1 MADYILNVTI
11 NGAEQSVQTIGQLE
25 QALKATNDEL
35 AKTDAN
41 TDAFA
46 KLDSQVKVLEGEL
59 VSVTQDASKF
69 NNQLKG
75 INSTSD
81 MLSSSLQDTAT
92 QAQQLGKNANM
103 QNLNQGINQATN
115 STQSLKAELRQT
127 IQELQKLEP
136 GSARFQELSV
146 RAGELKDQIAD
157 TNNVVGV
164 LAGNTTERLG
174 TALSGVVNIGVTGL
188 QAVVGGMQLF
198 GVESERSKEILEKL
212 QGLLF
217 VTQAIQGFGALPD
230 SIAAIKAGLQSLTVA
245 RTVDVA
251 AQQAQAAST
260 TAETA
265 STVVNTAANAANTAG
280 TRAHATAM
288 VVDTVATEGATIAT
302 RGFTAALAANPIGLI
317 VVGLTALISSL
328 FLFGGEAEKSTEET
342 DRFSESLQKLDD
354 ETNQYIQ
361 SLREEARVKIEIARL
376 RGDEQL
382 AAKLAIEALEEE
394 REAKNRQQTK
404 IIEDLTSYLDEQE
417 GLLRDYLTEEE
428 DIRFKSS
435 VVVGDNTL
443 VNNQV
448 QTELMREFYEKRK
461 ADDEKAYQERRE
473 SLLNNTKA
481 VVAILKTQLAAD
493 PENKALKALLD
504 NYQKTSNAITKING
518 DITIADEREKARQ
531 REIAKRN
538 AEKLAADRLKAT
550 DDYEQSLEDIRDAQ
564 EQNNFDLRKLQ
575 IEQGKIIVKDG
586 EVQLGIKEAILF
598 EEFLA
603 EKKKIEDV
611 LLEKTKEIESN
622 KALTKKKRDAQVAS
636 LKAETD
642 TEIQTLKELNDN
654 KRATAKIQDSEDIA
668 NANIKSAEL
677 KLINDILNKEIAFG
691 DQNTS
696 DLLINLTEQEN
707 IKLQQLAI
715 ERLDFENSQQNL
727 GIESYAAYLQNRFE
741 KQQVILE
748 KQETAEISTAENE
761 RTAKI
766 KNFVEY
772 LNKSELLQSQ
782 SDQERIKTILEAETE
797 LQLEQLKKDKEALEL
812 KGDLL
817 NDEERAELA
826 LIQTKLN
833 AEQELVAKKTEI
845 NENYLLQNE
854 KSENEV
860 TDSILKYRLK
870 KFEEFFGQLE
880 SSLSV
885 FQDSQV
891 AGFSSVVTSITT
903 GIQDYFKIL
912 DQDFGTLTEKI
923 AAYATLIGSL
933 VNSIL
938 AGFVSQNKAMM
949 DAELSDTQ
957 ATYDALKD
965 TYTEDYNYQLSLIEQ
980 KAEQGLLTEQQYTD
994 ALENLKDGYDKKI
1007 SDGDKKLAA
1016 DQYAIKKK
1024 AFEDDKKLKIAQ
1036 AVISGLQGAVQAFAG
1051 AMSLPFPASIIVG
1064 AILAAAVGGLAAA
1077 NVAQIKNTKF
1087 DGGQSVSQNSPTVDS
1102 TGLGSGV
1109 ADSSLP
1115 QGGGFTTFSE
1125 GAMGT
1130 PGGFVPSTPFSGSSN
1145 QRVYVVESDIT
1156 AAQNRVRVL
1165 EENSTFG

>member
-25 QALKATNDEL
+25 QALKDTNVEL
-35 AKTDAN
+35 AKTETN
-41 TDAFA
+41 TTAFA
-46 KLDSQVKVLEGEL
+46 KLDNQVKVLEGEL

-69 NNQLKG
+69 NNQLKN

-81 MLSSSLQDTAT
+81 ILSSSLQDTAT
-92 QAQQLGKNANM
+92 QAQQLGKSANM
-103 QNLNQGINQATN
+103 QNLNKEVSQATN
-115 STQSLKAELRQT
+115 STQSLKTELRQT
-127 IQELQKLEP
+127 ILELQKLEP

-146 RAGELKDQIAD
+146 RAGQLKDQIAD
-157 TNNVVGV
+157 TNTVVGA

-174 TALSGVVNIGVTGL
+174 TALSGVVNVGVTGL
-188 QAVVGGMQLF
+188 QGVVGAMKLF

-230 SIAAIKAGLQSLTVA
+230 SIAAIKAGLSSLTVA

-260 TAETA
+260 AAETA
-265 STVVNTAANAANTAG
+265 STVVNTAANAASTAG

-302 RGFTAALAANPIGLI
+302 RGFTAALAANPIGLV

-328 FLFGGEAEKSTEET
+328 FLFGGEAENSTEVT

-354 ETNQYIQ
+354 ETNQYIE

-376 RGDEQL
+376 RGDEEL
-382 AAKLAIEALEEE
+382 AAKLAIEALQKE
-394 REAKNRQQTK
+394 RDAKNNQQSK
-404 IIEDLTSYLDEQE
+404 IIEDLTYYLDQQE

-428 DIRFKSS
+428 DIRFKSG

-448 QTELMREFYEKRK
+448 QTELMREFYDKRK

-493 PENKALKALLD
+493 PQNKELKALLD
-504 NYQKTSNAITKING
+504 NYQKTTTAITKING

-564 EQNNFDLRKLQ
+564 EQNNSDLRKLQ
-575 IEQGKIIVKDG
+575 IEQRKIIVKDG
-586 EVQLGIKEAILF
+586 EVELGIKEGILF

-611 LLEKTKEIESN
+611 LAEKTKEIESN
-622 KALTKKKRDAQVAS
+622 KALTKKKRDAQIAS
-636 LKAETD
+636 LKAETA

-654 KRATAKIQDSEDIA
+654 KRATAQIQDSEDIA

-696 DLLINLTEQEN
+696 DLLINLTEKEN
-707 IKLQQLAI
+707 IKLKQLAI
-715 ERLDFENSQQNL
+715 ERLDFENTQQNL
-727 GIESYAAYLQNRFE
+727 GIESYAAYLQSRS
-741 KQQVILE
+741 E
-748 KQETAEISTAENE
+748 KQEAILLKQQTAEISTAENE

-782 SDQERIKTILEAETE
+782 SDQKMIKDII
-797 LQLEQLKKDKEALEL
+797 D
-812 KGDLL
+812 GDLIIL
-817 NDEERAELA
+817 QTRKDTLEKKGELLTDEERAELA

-845 NENYLLQNE
+845 NEAYRLQNE
-854 KSENEV
+854 KNENEV

-912 DQDFGTLTEKI
+912 DEDFETLTDKI

-965 TYTEDYNYQLSLIEQ
+965 TYTNDYNYQLSLIEQ
-980 KAEQGLLTEQQYTD
+980 KAQQGLLTEQQYTD

-1064 AILAAAVGGLAAA
+1064 TILAAAVGGLAAA

-1087 DGGQSVSQNSPTVDS
+1087 DGGQSVSQNTPTVDS
-1102 TGLGSGV
+1102 SGLGSGV

>member
-25 QALKATNDEL
+25 QALKDTNVEL
-35 AKTDAN
+35 AKTETN
-41 TDAFA
+41 TTAFA
-46 KLDSQVKVLEGEL
+46 KLDNQVKVLEGEL

-69 NNQLKG
+69 NNQLKN

-81 MLSSSLQDTAT
+81 ILSSSLQDTAT
-92 QAQQLGKNANM
+92 QAQQLGKSANM
-103 QNLNQGINQATN
+103 QNLNKEVSQATN
-115 STQSLKAELRQT
+115 STQSLKTELRQT
-127 IQELQKLEP
+127 ILELQKLEP

-146 RAGELKDQIAD
+146 RAGQLKDQIAD
-157 TNNVVGV
+157 TNTVVGA

-174 TALSGVVNIGVTGL
+174 TALSGVVNVGVTGL
-188 QAVVGGMQLF
+188 QGVVGAMKLF

-230 SIAAIKAGLQSLTVA
+230 SIAAIKAGLSSLTVA

-260 TAETA
+260 AAETA
-265 STVVNTAANAANTAG
+265 STVVNTAANAASTAG

-302 RGFTAALAANPIGLI
+302 RGFTAALAANPIGLV

-328 FLFGGEAEKSTEET
+328 FLFGGEAENSTEVT

-354 ETNQYIQ
+354 ETNQYIE

-376 RGDEQL
+376 RGDEEL
-382 AAKLAIEALEEE
+382 AAKLAIEALQKE
-394 REAKNRQQTK
+394 RDAKNNQQSK
-404 IIEDLTSYLDEQE
+404 IIEDLTYYLDQQE

-428 DIRFKSS
+428 DIRFKSG

-448 QTELMREFYEKRK
+448 QTELMREFYDKRK

-493 PENKALKALLD
+493 PQNKELKALLD
-504 NYQKTSNAITKING
+504 NYQKTTTAITKING

-564 EQNNFDLRKLQ
+564 EQNNSDLRKLQ
-575 IEQGKIIVKDG
+575 IEQRKIIVKDG
-586 EVQLGIKEAILF
+586 EVELGIKEGILF

-611 LLEKTKEIESN
+611 LAEKTKEIESN
-622 KALTKKKRDAQVAS
+622 KALTKKKRDAQIAS
-636 LKAETD
+636 LKAETA

-654 KRATAKIQDSEDIA
+654 KRATAQIQDSEDIA

-696 DLLINLTEQEN
+696 DLLINLTEEEN
-707 IKLQQLAI
+707 IKLKQLAI
-715 ERLDFENSQQNL
+715 ERLEFESSQQNL
-727 GIESYAAYLQNRFE
+727 GIESYAAYLQSRS
-741 KQQVILE
+741 E
-748 KQETAEISTAENE
+748 KQEAILLKQQTAEISTAENE

-782 SDQERIKTILEAETE
+782 SDQKMIKDII
-797 LQLEQLKKDKEALEL
+797 D
-812 KGDLL
+812 GDLIIL
-817 NDEERAELA
+817 QTRKDTLEKKGELLTDEERAELA

-845 NENYLLQNE
+845 NASYRLQNE
-854 KSENEV
+854 KNENEV

-912 DQDFGTLTEKI
+912 DEDFETLTDKI

-965 TYTEDYNYQLSLIEQ
+965 TYTNDYNYQLSLIEQ
-980 KAEQGLLTEQQYTD
+980 KAQQGLLTEQQYTD

-1064 AILAAAVGGLAAA
+1064 TILAAAVGGLAAA

-1087 DGGQSVSQNSPTVDS
+1087 DGGQSVSQNTPTVDS
-1102 TGLGSGV
+1102 SGLGSGV

-1115 QGGGFTTFSE
+1115 QGGSFTTFSE